1 LYKSDLIE
9 VLAARN
15 GITVT
20 AAEKFVNSF
29 IKLVYE
35 ELHGGREVNISGFG
49 KFRVSHRLPREGV
62 NPRTGERIMIPQLNV
77 GKFTAGEA
85 LKKFINQPIK

>member
-1 LYKSDLIE
+1 MHKSEVIE

-15 GITVT
+15 GITLT

-35 ELHGGREVNISGFG
+35 ELHSGRVVNISGFG
-49 KFRVSHRLPREGV
+49 KFEVSHRKPREGV
-62 NPRTGERIMIPQLNV
+62 NPRTGERIVIPELNV
-77 GKFTAGEA
+77 GKFRAGEA
-85 LKKFINQPIK
+85 MKKFINQQNN